1 MPIRAH
7 SRSLQIVLALLVFVS
22 QTGCA
27 LVSKLPSG
35 KHDTKASYHDH
46 VGLKIEYPQV
56 AECASVT
63 SETARDTAAPLTL
76 EDPSE
81 IPSLEM
87 SLEEA
92 IQRAVGQSPV
102 LRSVGGTIVQAP
114 QTTRSIYDPALA
126 HANPL
131 GGVEAALAAFDAQY
145 SGQLF
150 WAKTDRPTN
159 NRAIFAF
166 QQPVSQATGAN
177 FSSELSKQTAQGA
190 RFALRS
196 IVNYDRNDVAALNQ
210 FRAFRS
216 AFDGFLEA
224 EWRQPLM
231 QGSGTLFN
239 QIAGPNSAV
248 GQYNGV
254 LIARVNEDVALADF
268 EAAVV
273 ELVDDV
279 EEAYWN
285 LHLRYRLL
293 EANLRGRESALQTF
307 QYQEVRLRVGT
318 GRQDEEAQ
326 AQSQFFQF
334 QAQVE
339 NSLAGEAGLYAAEQR
354 LRYLI
359 GLPAAD
365 GRLIKPTTEPS
376 NAEIVFEWDSALG
389 QALTRRVEIR
399 RQQWNV
405 KRRELEL
412 TAARLNRRPR
422 LDFVGQYRTR
432 GLGDH
437 LIGDSDPSDPRD
449 NLYNSITDGN
459 FNEWQAGMELTFPVG
474 LRTAST
480 AIAHARLNV
489 ARERALLDETEL
501 RVSHDLSTAARE
513 LRRAHVLLETNYN
526 RWQADIR
533 QLDVL
538 SKRYRDGLD
547 PINFFLQAQRQV
559 VISESAFYRSLIEYN
574 LAIRDLHRQ
583 KGTLLAYNQVQ
594 LAEGPWVRKAYESA
608 HETGRFFSP
617 RRHPEKVS
625 GPSPVSRGSF
635 DPAAPGE
642 TNPPMEAAE
651 NLPLPE
657 PSTAEPSTAEPS
669 TADDAFAPVKVPPL
683 GDASPR
689 LELPPIPV
697 VAGDPNGPD
706 RPSPAPR

>member
-7 SRSLQIVLALLVFVS
+7 SPSLQIPLALLVFVS
-22 QTGCA
+22 QTGCS
-27 LVSKLPSG
+27 LIGKLPSG

-56 AECASVT
+56 AECATAT
-63 SETARDTAAPLTL
+63 SETARNTTAPLTL
-76 EDPSE
+76 EDPSQL
-81 IPSLEM
+81 PALEL

-92 IQRAVGQSPV
+92 IQMAVGQSPV

-114 QTTRSIYDPALA
+114 QTTTSVYDPALA

-145 SGQLF
+145 SGEIF

-159 NRAIFAF
+159 NRAVFAF
-166 QQPVSQATGAN
+166 QQPVSQGTGAS
-177 FSSELSKQTAQGA
+177 FRSELSKQTAQGA

-196 IVNYDRNDVAALNQ
+196 IVDYDRNDIDTLNQ

-318 GRQDEEAQ
+318 GRQDEDAQ
-326 AQSQFFQF
+326 ARSQFFQF

-339 NSLAGEAGLYAAEQR
+339 NGLAGETGLYAAEQR
-354 LRYLI
+354 LRYLL

-376 NAEIVFEWDSALG
+376 NAEIVFDWDRALG

-449 NLYNSITDGN
+449 NLYSSITGGN

-538 SKRYRDGLD
+538 RQRYRDGLD
-547 PINFFLQAQRQV
+547 PINFFLQAQQQV
-559 VISESAFYRSLIEYN
+559 VISESDFYRSLIEYN

-594 LAEGPWVRKAYESA
+594 LAEGPSVSKAYESA
-608 HETGRFFSP
+608 YETGRFFTP

-625 GPSPVSRGSF
+625 APQPISRGSF
-635 DPAAPGE
+635 DPTAPGE
-642 TNPPMEAAE
+642 TNPPMESPE
-651 NLPLPE
+651 NVPAPE
-657 PSTAEPSTAEPS
+657 PSATE
-669 TADDAFAPVKVPPL
+669 AFAPVSVPAI
-683 GDASPR
+683 DIRSPTR
-689 LELPPIPV
+689 EMPAIPV
-697 VAGDPNGPD
+697 VAGETANGAAPAA
-706 RPSPAPR
+706 SPPR